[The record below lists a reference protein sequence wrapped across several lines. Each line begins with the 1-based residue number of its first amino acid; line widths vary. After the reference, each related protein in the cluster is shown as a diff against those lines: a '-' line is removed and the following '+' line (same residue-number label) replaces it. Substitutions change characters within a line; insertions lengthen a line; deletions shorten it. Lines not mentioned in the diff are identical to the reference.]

1 MGISI
6 LIIIAAYFGILLLIS
21 YFTSRKNSGN
31 DAFFMGNRKSPW
43 YIVAIGMLGDS
54 ISGVTFVS
62 VPGMVGQFDM
72 TYMQM
77 VLGFFPGYLIVAFV
91 LLPLYYKLN
100 LTSIYGYLEQ
110 RFGFHSYKTGASFF
124 ILSRIVGS
132 ASKLYL
138 IALILQALVFDQWNI
153 PFNITISGI
162 VFLIWTYT
170 YRSGIKTI
178 VWTDALQTI
187 CVLVALGLIIWQVSS
202 KLGFDFS
209 QVVDTIRTNEH
220 SRIFEF
226 DWVSK
231 QNFFKQFLSG
241 ILIVIV
247 MTGLD
252 QNMMQKNLTCKNLKD
267 AQKNM
272 VSYGFGFIPMNYLF
286 LALGILLLVFMSQFG
301 ISLPEKPD
309 QILPM
314 LATEYLGL
322 PVLICFTIGIIAAS
336 FSNADS
342 ALTSITT
349 SVCVDLLNTEKKD
362 PKAAKKIRNKV
373 HISVCLVFLAVIF
386 FIDHINQSSILD
398 TIYKLASYTY
408 GPLLG
413 LYFFGL
419 FTKINIRDR
428 FVPYVCILSPAICY
442 LVEYLL
448 LRLYNYQVGYEI
460 LLFNGLFTV
469 IGLLLLKTDKR
480 IDGKPRIYN

>member
-153 PFNITISGI
+153 PFYITISGI

-272 VSYGFGFIPMNYLF
+272 VSHGFGFIPMNYLF

-386 FIDHINQSSILD
+386 FIDHINHSSILD

-419 FTKINIRDR
+419 FTKMNIRDR

>member
-6 LIIIAAYFGILLLIS
+6 LVIIAVYFGILILIS
-21 YFTSRKNSGN
+21 YFVSRKGN
-31 DAFFMGNRKSPW
+31 DNEAFFLGNRKSPW

-91 LLPLYYKLN
+91 LLPLYYRLN
-100 LTSIYGYLEQ
+100 LTSIYGYLDK
-110 RFGFHSYKTGASFF
+110 RFGGASYKTGASFF

-132 ASKLYL
+132 ASRLYL
-138 IALILQALVFDQWNI
+138 VALVLQTLVFDQWNI
-153 PFNITISGI
+153 PFYATVAGI
-162 VFLIWTYT
+162 VVLIWAYT
-170 YRSGIKTI
+170 HRSGMKTI

-187 CVLVALGLIIWQVSS
+187 CLLAALVLIIWQVAS
-202 KLGFDFS
+202 KLGFDMS
-209 QVVDTIRTNEH
+209 QVIDAVRTSEH
-220 SRIFEF
+220 SRIFVF
-226 DWVSK
+226 DDWVSK

-286 LALGILLLVFMSQFG
+286 LSLGILLLLFASAYG
-301 ISLPEKPD
+301 IVLPEKSD

-314 LATEYLGL
+314 LATQYLGL

-349 SVCVDLLNTEKKD
+349 STCVDLLGTEKKD
-362 PKAAKKIRNKV
+362 PATSKKIRSRV
-373 HISVCLVFLAVIF
+373 HLLVCAVFLAVIL
-386 FIDHINQSSILD
+386 FIDQISQNSILD

-413 LYFFGL
+413 LFFFGL
-419 FTKINIRDR
+419 FTKMGVKDK
-428 FVPYVCILSPAICY
+428 FVPLICILAPAISY
-442 LVEYLL
+442 LTEFIMLKFF
-448 LRLYNYQVGYEI
+448 NYQVGYEI
-460 LLFNGLFTV
+460 LLLNGLLTV
-469 IGLLLLKTDKR
+469 AGLLCVSQRRPVRTSL
-480 IDGKPRIYN
+480 